1 MRIPICILCITSQRH
16 KTHDVVHLQ
25 DIYEVQKD
33 KLNRNLQ
40 ELRFSIYPK
49 YQKYASEISK
59 QKANIEKNTNK
70 LNALLTEHGKVWHKE
85 IDKTINKIKSEIGKI
100 NLKSL
105 NALKEQEG
113 TIRECISEITRKI
126 TNLKTLFDSND
137 VNRISSYKSRV
148 RKYRRLPPKET
159 ISLPRFTPQ
168 TINKKQ
174 LYEQFGFLSSSL
186 NKTEE
191 EIDELYHSET
201 DFSPKRKRLADESRM
216 IKSLETK
223 QKEYKRILNL
233 SCSRDDE
240 IWTCAQDNVMKLF
253 CFQVDIVK
261 SVKTRTGNIPFDITV
276 TRSGNLVYT
285 DDFDKTVNIVKDT
298 QIHTLIKLKDWIPL
312 NVCSTFSGDLL
323 VFMNRHDDKQTK
335 LIVGQL

>member
-1 MRIPICILCITSQRH
+1 M
-16 KTHDVVHLQ
+16 
-25 DIYEVQKD
+25 
-33 KLNRNLQ
+33 
-40 ELRFSIYPK
+40 
-49 YQKYASEISK
+49 
-59 QKANIEKNTNK
+59 
-70 LNALLTEHGKVWHKE
+70 
-85 IDKTINKIKSEIGKI
+85 
-100 NLKSL
+100 

-126 TNLKTLFDSND
+126 TNLKTLLDSND
-137 VNRISSYKSRV
+137 VYRISFYKSRV

-240 IWTCAQDNVMKLF
+240 IWACAQDNVMKLF

-323 VFMNRHDDKQTK
+323 VFMNSDDDKQTK
-335 LIVGQL
+335 LVRYCGSIVEQTI

>member
-240 IWTCAQDNVMKLF
+240 IWACA
-253 CFQVDIVK
+253 
-261 SVKTRTGNIPFDITV
+261 
-276 TRSGNLVYT
+276 
-285 DDFDKTVNIVKDT
+285 
-298 QIHTLIKLKDWIPL
+298 
-312 NVCSTFSGDLL
+312 
-323 VFMNRHDDKQTK
+323 
-335 LIVGQL
+335 